1 MLLATDINSESQ
13 QYQRDK
19 NRNDSQKEQQFI
31 ILLNIIRTYSDVLF
45 SAISNIKSLV
55 IQINDNIS
63 TTKNHLKSRPK
74 LKKEKVINICKD
86 IIEECNYRLNIY
98 EK

>member
-1 MLLATDINSESQ
+1 
-13 QYQRDK
+13 
-19 NRNDSQKEQQFI
+19 
-31 ILLNIIRTYSDVLF
+31 LF

-63 TTKNHLKSRPK
+63 TTKNHLESRPK
-74 LKKEKVINICKD
+74 LKKEEVTNICKD

-98 EK
+98 EKYKLLII

>member
-1 MLLATDINSESQ
+1 M
-13 QYQRDK
+13 
-19 NRNDSQKEQQFI
+19 
-31 ILLNIIRTYSDVLF
+31 F

-63 TTKNHLKSRPK
+63 TTKNHLESRPK
-74 LKKEKVINICKD
+74 LKEEVTNICKD

-98 EK
+98 EKYKLLII

>member
-1 MLLATDINSESQ
+1 M
-13 QYQRDK
+13 
-19 NRNDSQKEQQFI
+19 
-31 ILLNIIRTYSDVLF
+31 F

-63 TTKNHLKSRPK
+63 TTKNHLESRPK
-74 LKKEKVINICKD
+74 LKEKVINICKD

-98 EK
+98 EKYKLLII